1 MRFNITDYFDY
12 YRLDAT
18 AYSVEIYL
26 QGITEK
32 DFTDIFCN
40 KFGYYCRRDGVS
52 WLAVYSTT
60 DSKDAEQTAIHTG
73 RRGRPRKIVQGTK
86 KDGHIHN
93 IIVGTAEKSAYS
105 TAHAI
110 KKSIDKKYQKK
121 VCKVVSKGD
130 NAHAYNDMCYCLRQ
144 ADVVRTGGDF
154 DFAKYIAEHD
164 FFS

>member
-12 YRLDAT
+12 YRIGAT
-18 AYSVEIYL
+18 AYSIEIYRKPL
-26 QGITEK
+26 TEK
-32 DFTDIFCN
+32 DYLTICE
-40 KFGYYCRRDGVS
+40 KLKYYCRKDGVS

-60 DSKDAEQTAIHTG
+60 DSKDAEQIIERTG
-73 RRGRPRKIVQGTK
+73 KRGRPRKIVQGTK
-86 KDGHIHN
+86 IDGHIHN

-110 KKSIDKKYQKK
+110 KKSIDKKYKK
-121 VCKVVSKGD
+121 PACRVVSKGD
-130 NAHAYNDMCYCLRQ
+130 NAHAYNDMRYCLRQ

-154 DFAKYIAEHD
+154 DFAEYIAEHD

>member
-18 AYSVEIYL
+18 AYSIEIYQKPL
-26 QGITEK
+26 TER
-32 DFTDIFCN
+32 DFLVIAE
-40 KFGYYCRRDGVS
+40 KMKYYCRKDGAS

-60 DSKDAEQTAIHTG
+60 DSKDAEQAVERTG
-73 RRGRPRKIVQGTK
+73 KRGRPRKIVQGTK
-86 KDGHIHN
+86 IDGHIHN

-110 KKSIDKKYQKK
+110 KKSIDKKYKK
-121 VCKVVSKGD
+121 PACRVVSKGN

-154 DFAKYIAEHD
+154 DFAEYIAEHD

>member
-1 MRFNITDYFDY
+1 MRFNIADYYEY

-18 AYSVEIYL
+18 AYSIEIYQKSL
-26 QGITEK
+26 TEH
-32 DFTDIFCN
+32 DFLTIVE
-40 KFGYYCRRDGVS
+40 KLKYYCRKAGIS

-60 DSKDAEQTAIHTG
+60 DSENAEQAVIRTG
-73 RRGRPRKIVQGTK
+73 KRGRPRKIVQGTK
-86 KDGHIHN
+86 IGGHIHN

-121 VCKVVSKGD
+121 ACRVVSKGD

-144 ADVVRTGGDF
+144 ADIVRTGGDF
-154 DFAKYIAEHD
+154 DFTKYIAEHD
-164 FFS
+164 LFS